1 MAVSIVVGMG
11 PVTFSDELPPV
22 CRLLGLGRERPP
34 GSLVVPVS
42 NLFLTP
48 RGGVLVRPWGAWGL
62 GSAPVECLG
71 LWRSWHGG
79 KPPVRPRAEG
89 APPAPPRAAGGS
101 AVEESA
107 S

>member
-42 NLFLTP
+42 TIFSYP
-48 RGGVLVRPWGAWGL
+48 PWGGVFGPTLGDLRGL
-62 GSAPVECLG
+62 GSAPLGCLG
-71 LWRSWHGG
+71 LWRS
-79 KPPVRPRAEG
+79 
-89 APPAPPRAAGGS
+89 
-101 AVEESA
+101 
-107 S
+107 